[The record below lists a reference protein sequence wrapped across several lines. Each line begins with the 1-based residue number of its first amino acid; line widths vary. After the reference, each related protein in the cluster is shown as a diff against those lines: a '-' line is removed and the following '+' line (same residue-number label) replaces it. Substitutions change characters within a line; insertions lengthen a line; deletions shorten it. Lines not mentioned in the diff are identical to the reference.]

1 MLSVC
6 SDGRDGLVVSDLPGT
21 LYMICHFLIQLGSTS
36 LMWASQWGHVE
47 CIKMLLEGSAQAN
60 QQDNVSGYRLV
71 QCLVGDVY
79 PCGMCGLLQ

>member
-21 LYMICHFLIQLGSTS
+21 LICHFLIQDGLTS
-36 LMWASQWGHVE
+36 LMWASDKGHVE
-47 CIKMLLEGSAQAN
+47 CVKMLLEGGAQAN
-60 QQDNVSGYRLV
+60 QQNNVSGYRLV

-79 PCGMCGLLQ
+79 LCDMCGLWQ